1 MTPEQLKW
9 DKRQWAQ
16 YLGCSVQLYKRS
28 RNFADCNYNVTI
40 TRGKDNK
47 LCVALEKRI
56 NTASIRARYII
67 ISKSKESF
75 DRYDVAIKYAN
86 EEFIPSLEFKPDV
99 AKEYGVPTK
108 ILQTLH
114 VKTR

>member
-28 RNFADCNYNVTI
+28 RNFADCNYNVMI
-40 TRGKDNK
+40 TRAKDKK
-47 LCVALEKRI
+47 LCIVLAKRHD
-56 NTASIRARYII
+56 TPSIRARYVV
-67 ISKSKESF
+67 ISTSKETF
-75 DRYDVAIKYAN
+75 DEYEDAVQYAN
-86 EEFIPSLEFKPDV
+86 EKFIPALEFKPDV